1 MLPAAQLMSL
11 TAIPDR
17 PRAVMAC
24 AGASQVLF
32 LAKSMRLALVLLMNR
47 MHEATTEKH

>member
-1 MLPAAQLMSL
+1 
-11 TAIPDR
+11 
-17 PRAVMAC
+17 MAC

-47 MHEATTEKH
+47 VHEATAEKHQIFVVGFFNVAVNVFSAHD